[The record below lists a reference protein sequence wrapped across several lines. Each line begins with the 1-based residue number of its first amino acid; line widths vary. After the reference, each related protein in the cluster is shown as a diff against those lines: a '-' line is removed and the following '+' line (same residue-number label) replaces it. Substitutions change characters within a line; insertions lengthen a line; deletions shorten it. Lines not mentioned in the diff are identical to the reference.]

1 MKKKQLFAGALA
13 AAMMTASLAGCGGA
27 ASSAA
32 TSTTGGDTAGSTA
45 SADTNSGVV
54 EVTIPSFKTGEN
66 VGAVFFE
73 PQVERF
79 NEKYA
84 GKYKINLES
93 VPQDSIFNDRIKQ
106 LAQQNK
112 LPVLVEG
119 GDPDWVKNVVIPN
132 GLAYDLTDWIDATPA
147 VKDVL
152 IDDSREYCSNEDGR
166 VMVMPLAT
174 VRPIGF
180 FYNSDMWSTDADIS
194 AMSMDEFVSALGDQK
209 IAFSTAENGWVSAL
223 FLTALVAEEDGGVE
237 WLKSGIETKITDFNQ
252 PCFINAVAKLQ
263 NLLQNNAASNSVG
276 AAYADA
282 ANAFMSEQAAIIAN
296 GPWMSSDFESS
307 NSDKWS
313 NGFDGAKVRASLFP
327 GDVGIADTASLGEW
341 WISASASEDEIALAK
356 AFLEF
361 IYSPAELEAYM
372 LAEGGDAPKLTY
384 SDDFKAKQGE
394 TQVLAD
400 LAADTTTDTVF
411 VPRHAVDFVHRRG
424 AHVCGWDRAAVVRPG
439 RGPGRGGHRG
449 GGGGPAGVG
458 PLRHRPPGQLA
469 GSLRRASQRSR

>member
-32 TSTTGGDTAGSTA
+32 TSTTGGDTASSTA
-45 SADTNSGVV
+45 SADTSSGVV
-54 EVTIPSFKTGEN
+54 EVTIPSYKTGEN

-84 GKYKINLES
+84 GQYKINLEN
-93 VPQDSIFNDRIKQ
+93 VPQDGFNDRLKQ

-112 LPVLVEG
+112 LPVLVQG

-147 VKDVL
+147 IKDVL

-166 VMVMPLAT
+166 VMFMPLAT
-174 VRPIGF
+174 VRPTGF
-180 FYNSDMWSTDADIS
+180 FYNSAMWSTDADIS
-194 AMSMDEFVSALGDQK
+194 AMSMDEFISALGDQK

-223 FLTALVAEEDGGVE
+223 FLTALVAEEDGGEE

-252 PCFINAVAKLQ
+252 PCFINAVTKLQ

-296 GPWMSSDFESS
+296 GPWMSADFESS

-327 GDVGIADTASLGEW
+327 GQVGIANTASFGEW

-361 IYSPAELEAYM
+361 VYSPAELEAYL

-384 SDDFKAKQGE
+384 SDGFKAKQGE
-394 TQVLAD
+394 TQVLTD

-411 VPRHAVDFVHRRG
+411 APCILDMIPASVANTEFGKLLPSLADGTYTPEQF
-424 AHVCGWDRAAVVRPG
+424 AQWMSDKAAE
-439 RGPGRGGHRG
+439 
-449 GGGGPAGVG
+449 
-458 PLRHRPPGQLA
+458 
-469 GSLRRASQRSR
+469 ASAE

>member
-32 TSTTGGDTAGSTA
+32 TSTTGSDTASSTA

-54 EVTIPSFKTGEN
+54 EVTIPSYKTGEN

-84 GKYKINLES
+84 GKYKINLEN
-93 VPQDSIFNDRIKQ
+93 VPQDGFNDRLKQ

-112 LPVLVEG
+112 LPVLVQG

-132 GLAYDLTDWIDATPA
+132 GIAYDLTDWIDSTPA
-147 VKDVL
+147 IKDVL

-166 VMVMPLAT
+166 VMFMPLAT

-180 FYNSDMWSTDADIS
+180 LYNSTMWSTDADIS

-223 FLTALVAEEDGGVE
+223 FLTALVAEEDGGEE

-296 GPWMSSDFESS
+296 GPWMSADFESS

-313 NGFDGAKVRASLFP
+313 NDFDGAKVRASLFP
-327 GDVGIADTASLGEW
+327 GDVGIANTATFGEW
-341 WISASASEDEIALAK
+341 WISASAPEDEIALAK

-361 IYSPAELEAYM
+361 VYSPAELEAFL

-394 TQVLAD
+394 TPVLAD

-411 VPRHAVDFVHRRG
+411 APCILDMIPASVANTEFGKLLPSLADGTYTPEQF
-424 AHVCGWDRAAVVRPG
+424 AQWMSDKAAE
-439 RGPGRGGHRG
+439 
-449 GGGGPAGVG
+449 
-458 PLRHRPPGQLA
+458 
-469 GSLRRASQRSR
+469 ASAE

>member
-32 TSTTGGDTAGSTA
+32 TSTTGGDTASSTA
-45 SADTNSGVV
+45 SADTSSGVV
-54 EVTIPSFKTGEN
+54 EVTIPSYKTGEN

-84 GKYKINLES
+84 GQYKINLEN
-93 VPQDSIFNDRIKQ
+93 VPQDGFNDRLKQ

-112 LPVLVEG
+112 LPVLVQG

-132 GLAYDLTDWIDATPA
+132 GIAYDLTDWIDSTPA
-147 VKDVL
+147 IKDVL

-166 VMVMPLAT
+166 VMTMPLAT
-174 VRPIGF
+174 VRPTGF
-180 FYNSDMWSTDADIS
+180 FYNSAMWSTDADIS

-223 FLTALVAEEDGGVE
+223 FLTALVAEEDGGEE

-252 PCFINAVAKLQ
+252 PCFINAVTKLQ

-296 GPWMSSDFESS
+296 GPWMSADFESS

-327 GDVGIADTASLGEW
+327 GQVGIANTASFGEW

-361 IYSPAELEAYM
+361 VYSPAELEAYL

-384 SDDFKAKQGE
+384 SDGFKAKQGE
-394 TQVLAD
+394 TQVLTD

-411 VPRHAVDFVHRRG
+411 APCILDMIPASVANTEFGKLLPSLADGTYTPEQF
-424 AHVCGWDRAAVVRPG
+424 AQWMSDKAAE
-439 RGPGRGGHRG
+439 
-449 GGGGPAGVG
+449 
-458 PLRHRPPGQLA
+458 
-469 GSLRRASQRSR
+469 ASAE

>member
-147 VKDVL
+147 IKDVL

-180 FYNSDMWSTDADIS
+180 FYNSAMWSTDADIS

-282 ANAFMSEQAAIIAN
+282 ANAFMSERPPSLPTVLGCPLTSRAPTPTS
-296 GPWMSSDFESS
+296 GPTALTARRSVPPCS
-307 NSDKWS
+307 
-313 NGFDGAKVRASLFP
+313 RATSALPTPPLSVSGGSL
-327 GDVGIADTASLGEW
+327 L
-341 WISASASEDEIALAK
+341 L
-356 AFLEF
+356 
-361 IYSPAELEAYM
+361 
-372 LAEGGDAPKLTY
+372 
-384 SDDFKAKQGE
+384 
-394 TQVLAD
+394 
-400 LAADTTTDTVF
+400 
-411 VPRHAVDFVHRRG
+411 
-424 AHVCGWDRAAVVRPG
+424 
-439 RGPGRGGHRG
+439 
-449 GGGGPAGVG
+449 
-458 PLRHRPPGQLA
+458 PLRMKLLLQRLSLSSFTAPLSWKPTCWPRVATHR
-469 GSLRRASQRSR
+469 S

>member
-32 TSTTGGDTAGSTA
+32 TSTTDGDTASSTA

-54 EVTIPSFKTGEN
+54 EVTIPSYKTGEN

-84 GKYKINLES
+84 GKYKITLEN
-93 VPQDSIFNDRIKQ
+93 VPQDGFNDRLKQ

-112 LPVLVEG
+112 LPVLVQG
-119 GDPDWVKNVVIPN
+119 GDPDWIKNVVIPN
-132 GLAYDLTDWIDATPA
+132 GIAYDLTDWIDATPA

-152 IDDSREYCSNEDGR
+152 IEDSREYCSNEDGR
-166 VMVMPLAT
+166 VMVLPLAT
-174 VRPIGF
+174 VRPTGF
-180 FYNSDMWSTDADIS
+180 FYNSAMWSTDADIS

-223 FLTALVAEEDGGVE
+223 FLTALVAEEDGGEE

-252 PCFINAVAKLQ
+252 PCFINAVTKLQ

-296 GPWMSSDFESS
+296 GPWMSADFEST

-327 GDVGIADTASLGEW
+327 GDVGVANTAAFGEW

-361 IYSPAELEAYM
+361 VYSPDELEGFL

-384 SDDFKAKQGE
+384 SDGFKAKQGE

-400 LAADTTTDTVF
+400 LAADTNADTVF
-411 VPRHAVDFVHRRG
+411 APCILDVIPASVANTEFGKLLPSLADGTYTPEQF
-424 AHVCGWDRAAVVRPG
+424 AQWMSDKAAE
-439 RGPGRGGHRG
+439 
-449 GGGGPAGVG
+449 
-458 PLRHRPPGQLA
+458 
-469 GSLRRASQRSR
+469 ASAE

>member
-32 TSTTGGDTAGSTA
+32 TSTTGGDTASSTA
-45 SADTNSGVV
+45 SADTSSGVV
-54 EVTIPSFKTGEN
+54 EVTIPSYKTGEN

-84 GKYKINLES
+84 GQYKINLEN
-93 VPQDSIFNDRIKQ
+93 VPQDGFNDRLKQ

-112 LPVLVEG
+112 LPVLVQG
-119 GDPDWVKNVVIPN
+119 GDPDWIKNVVIPN
-132 GLAYDLTDWIDATPA
+132 GIAYDLTDWIDSTPA

-166 VMVMPLAT
+166 VMVLPLAT
-174 VRPIGF
+174 VRPTGF
-180 FYNSDMWSTDADIS
+180 FYNSAMWSTDADIS

-223 FLTALVAEEDGGVE
+223 FLTALVAEEDGGEE

-252 PCFINAVAKLQ
+252 PCFINAVTKLQ

-296 GPWMSSDFESS
+296 GPWMSADFESS

-327 GDVGIADTASLGEW
+327 GQVGVANTAAFGEW

-361 IYSPAELEAYM
+361 VYSPAELEAFL

-384 SDDFKAKQGE
+384 SDGFKAKQGE

-411 VPRHAVDFVHRRG
+411 APCILDMIPASVANTEFGKLLPSLADGTYTPEQF
-424 AHVCGWDRAAVVRPG
+424 AQWMSDKAAE
-439 RGPGRGGHRG
+439 
-449 GGGGPAGVG
+449 
-458 PLRHRPPGQLA
+458 
-469 GSLRRASQRSR
+469 ASAE